1 MAAARKDKNLPVVSV
16 GPVFQSVPTYFMF
29 RTDPKFESVI
39 QKIDKVLKEMQA
51 DGTLKKLS
59 EQYLG
64 KDYTVQPK

>member
-1 MAAARKDKNLPVVSV
+1 
-16 GPVFQSVPTYFMF
+16 MF
-29 RTDPKFESVI
+29 RKDPKFESVI